1 MKSRAAVARRLRAR
15 ARSRRRERNCR
26 SKHPGRGLYVPAA
39 GSPDAPYVAP
49 DASGDHRAKTHRG
62 FQSGKPPDDG
72 HRTLALASGALG
84 HAWLS
89 TGRTTPDA
97 TGTLFLRPV
106 SAVQHTHRTGRTETT
121 LSASSGVPLG
131 PFSTWN
137 FAQLLPNQVPT
148 SKRHK

>member
-1 MKSRAAVARRLRAR
+1 MTS
-15 ARSRRRERNCR
+15 
-26 SKHPGRGLYVPAA
+26 GRGLYVLES
-39 GSPDAPYVAP
+39 GSPNATYVAP
-49 DASGDHRAKTHRG
+49 DASGDHRTKTQRRL
-62 FQSGKPPDDG
+62 QIAQPPDDG

-106 SAVQHTHRTGRTETT
+106 SAVQHTHSTRRTET
-121 LSASSGVPLG
+121 ASGAPLG

-137 FAQLLPNQVPT
+137 FAQLLPYQVPT
-148 SKRHK
+148 SKRHKQTPSGTGMSDLSQTLNF